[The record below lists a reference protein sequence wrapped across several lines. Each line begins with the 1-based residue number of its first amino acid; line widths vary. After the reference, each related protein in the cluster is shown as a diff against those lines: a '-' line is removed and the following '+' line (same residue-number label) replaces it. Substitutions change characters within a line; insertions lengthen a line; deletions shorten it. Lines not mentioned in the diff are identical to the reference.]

1 MYVLINYWKCI
12 KQCLPA
18 ENCYYDLFTSYYY
31 HFYEDK
37 SFFLNFLEGIQVL
50 HVSTP
55 VGTKLQ
61 FLKFLNVCSETAHL
75 LRLHIFFFCIIKTTI
90 SNDTEYSRINKGSKR
105 GVELSDYVAKSYDRI
120 ASLCEHKP
128 PPPSYT
134 VNSTTALMELRTCYP
149 PYYSQHERFNT
160 GHSKVLT
167 RLIWLHLQ
175 NVLHDENHILYELST
190 EV

>member
-1 MYVLINYWKCI
+1 MYVLINYWKSI

-18 ENCYYDLFTSYYY
+18 ENCYYDLFTYYYY

-37 SFFLNFLEGIQVL
+37 SFEKIFGRKTSITCFNTSWHKITVFEIFECLLWDQ
-50 HVSTP
+50 
-55 VGTKLQ
+55 Q
-61 FLKFLNVCSETAHL
+61 L

-105 GVELSDYVAKSYDRI
+105 GVELSDFVAKSYDRI

-134 VNSTTALMELRTCYP
+134 VNSTTALMKLRTCYP